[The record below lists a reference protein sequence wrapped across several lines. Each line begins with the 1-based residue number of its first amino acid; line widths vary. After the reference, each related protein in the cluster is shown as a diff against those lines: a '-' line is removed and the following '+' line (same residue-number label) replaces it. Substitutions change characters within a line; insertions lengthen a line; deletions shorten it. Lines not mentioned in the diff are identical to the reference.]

1 MECSTRKGDQSISRT
16 CSRDSRA
23 RRVSCLTGDPS
34 SQLICR
40 THDNAKFASCGGDKV
55 VFIWDVPSGK
65 VLRRLSGH
73 FGKINALAF
82 NTDAQILASGMSI
95 LAVQAER

>member
-1 MECSTRKGDQSISRT
+1 MRFSRSTCKLASSGYCDQ
-16 CSRDSRA
+16 
-23 RRVSCLTGDPS
+23 LM
-34 SQLICR
+34 CR

-65 VLRRLSGH
+65 ILRRLSGH

-82 NTDAQILASGMSI
+82 NTDAQILASGMSP
-95 LAVQAER
+95 LTNAAEY

>member
-1 MECSTRKGDQSISRT
+1 MRFSRLT
-16 CSRDSRA
+16 CKLA
-23 RRVSCLTGDPS
+23 S
-34 SQLICR
+34 SGYRNQLMCR

-82 NTDAQILASGMSI
+82 NTDAQILASGMFTI
-95 LAVQAER
+95 TNEAEY

>member
-1 MECSTRKGDQSISRT
+1 MRFSRSTCK
-16 CSRDSRA
+16 
-23 RRVSCLTGDPS
+23 LTHSGQRN
-34 SQLICR
+34 QLMCR

-65 VLRRLSGH
+65 ILRRLSGH

-82 NTDAQILASGMSI
+82 NTDAQILASGMFTI
-95 LAVQAER
+95 TNAAEY